1 MCKAKPGRRCPK
13 CRGSAVTAQRNAL
26 ARAQARYAA
35 ATNKSAADRDALGSE
50 VRASARELIMRQTE
64 LDSTDEVRAQ
74 LEAEI
79 NKRVEAD
86 PKDPELAKLSK
97 RLIEG
102 RLMDEYRREQ
112 VAAMPARPTHPAAVE
127 AYRELGDARYDM
139 ARAKVRMD
147 MNGDNP
153 AEWNHWSRE
162 HFKSA
167 EAANTAAARMHVIEA
182 AQDGRAWQA
191 LPNGDRMTV
200 RQELAEDGSF
210 ATPAAPR
217 PIDEILHDYTDRSEG
232 YEPLPDPLDYAA
244 HAPFAGVIGPLVGF
258 TGPIRKPPTQT
269 EIKRTAPKE
278 AVTKQA
284 VTKEAATKQAATK
297 QKRRRSERS
306 RDARRMLA
314 SIRSTSGKIN
324 PDRLATKAGV
334 NTSGGSS
341 QHADSLDC
349 TGMLLLLELLPTK

>member
-13 CRGSAVTAQRNAL
+13 CRGAAVTAQRSAL

-50 VRASARELIMRQTE
+50 VRSSARELIMRQTE

-74 LEAEI
+74 LESEI
-79 NKRVEAD
+79 NRRVEAD

-147 MNGDNP
+147 INGDNP

-162 HFKSA
+162 HFKCA

-191 LPNGDRMTV
+191 LSNGDRIAV
-200 RQELAEDGSF
+200 RQELAEGGSF
-210 ATPAAPR
+210 TTPAAPR
-217 PIDEILHDYTDRSEG
+217 PIDEILHDYADRSEG

-244 HAPFAGVIGPLVGF
+244 HAPFAGFIGPV
-258 TGPIRKPPTQT
+258 RKPPITQT
-269 EIKRTAPKE
+269 ATKGPATEETATKRTAEETAPKRT
-278 AVTKQA
+278 ANKRT
-284 VTKEAATKQAATK
+284 ATE

-334 NTSGGSS
+334 NPSGGSG